1 MIEIPEISIR
11 TLKEKLRGFSVPSLL
26 PERIRPINKLDIT
39 IDKENNIKLNT
50 PITLQ
55 QAWNY
60 FYALNQ
66 CPRNGPRKLEYIRSR
81 WFGMTDLMR
90 NEYRLIYQ
98 ELLQNGKDVWDN
110 QHVDLRLI
118 LSENISVLTGVKYKF
133 IDNKIVLQDE
143 VNLNNAEKYF
153 NELNNP
159 INNGVNA
166 FEILSHEEKL
176 EYRDAY
182 LELLSSGRDLYNGK
196 IVPLTGAPSEDDDH
210 PYIEPEPEPEPE
222 AAVGMVKKLGNTKL
236 RDFYVSLATPHYY
249 PSGIRGPLLSPI
261 VRQEFPSLSKEQW
274 NHCMTIYLDRRSRKK
289 ESSPKKQV
297 SSGTDEFERDFRHV
311 YAWMYFRFKAG
322 QDGAFSVSLSQKWS
336 KLSKEERNKYG
347 LEYQKILNSGYCIY
361 NKKLI
366 PIQEKANIES
376 RKPPAK
382 FSWGG
387 RAFRYYCAKRAV
399 QLRTTSTK
407 AKEIREEW
415 NKLDS
420 DQRDEWVEELKRLV
434 YEGKGECN
442 SPTIIK
448 LIVKI
453 RRALN
458 SQSRG
463 VTSGEQEVALSREEI
478 WNYFATKRTRE
489 LADTEV
495 ANISVAHTQKK
506 EWNEISLQEYDR
518 LEREYKQ
525 AISHSKDAIWPKQS
539 E

>member
-1 MIEIPEISIR
+1 MKYNSLSSIIGRRQITTAAKKRATNTSCSSPTSLWTKKMIEIPEISIR

-182 LELLSSGRDLYNGK
+182 LELLSSGRDLYNG
-196 IVPLTGAPSEDDDH
+196 
-210 PYIEPEPEPEPE
+210 
-222 AAVGMVKKLGNTKL
+222 
-236 RDFYVSLATPHYY
+236 
-249 PSGIRGPLLSPI
+249 
-261 VRQEFPSLSKEQW
+261 
-274 NHCMTIYLDRRSRKK
+274 
-289 ESSPKKQV
+289 
-297 SSGTDEFERDFRHV
+297 
-311 YAWMYFRFKAG
+311 
-322 QDGAFSVSLSQKWS
+322 
-336 KLSKEERNKYG
+336 
-347 LEYQKILNSGYCIY
+347 
-361 NKKLI
+361 
-366 PIQEKANIES
+366 
-376 RKPPAK
+376 
-382 FSWGG
+382 
-387 RAFRYYCAKRAV
+387 
-399 QLRTTSTK
+399 
-407 AKEIREEW
+407 
-415 NKLDS
+415 
-420 DQRDEWVEELKRLV
+420 
-434 YEGKGECN
+434 
-442 SPTIIK
+442 
-448 LIVKI
+448 
-453 RRALN
+453 
-458 SQSRG
+458 
-463 VTSGEQEVALSREEI
+463 
-478 WNYFATKRTRE
+478 
-489 LADTEV
+489 
-495 ANISVAHTQKK
+495 
-506 EWNEISLQEYDR
+506 
-518 LEREYKQ
+518 
-525 AISHSKDAIWPKQS
+525 
-539 E
+539 